1 MSTYL
6 LEIGTEELPAKF
18 ADSVVNQLKALIEFE
33 FEKNFIQNT
42 EIFCSSTPRRI
53 FLLISGLTDVG
64 KDKIELRKGPK
75 ADSAFLNGK
84 PTYSAIGFA
93 KSLDIDVKDLL
104 IKKIKNVDFVFGKKI
119 EKGKSTKYLLS
130 LIIPKVIKA
139 LQGSRF
145 MKWSYGNF
153 KFSRP
158 IRWIISLYDKEILE
172 FDLNNIEPK
181 IIFDNIS
188 RGHRLFSNTILINHP
203 DNYLDSLEAS
213 GVLANRTKRKKII
226 NDLINNSSDDL
237 KLYPDLSDELL
248 NEITDL
254 VEFPNLLVGSFDDKY
269 LSLPTEVLSTVMK
282 NHQKYI
288 PLFKSKSNF
297 NKLNLDS
304 KETLSTK
311 FFIISNGLNEAN
323 QYIKKGNENVL
334 KARFADAK
342 FFIET
347 DINLSCHD
355 RNKKISS
362 ISYLKGLG
370 NIAEKVERV
379 IFIANEIFNEVK
391 DSSINV
397 QELLEA
403 AKFSKHDLCS
413 EIVKEFPELQGTM
426 GGKYLMNEGFS
437 ENISLA
443 VSEHYFPRFYKDN
456 LPSTKYGS
464 ILAIS
469 DKLETIISIFMIGKR
484 PSGSSDPFALRRN
497 LNGIIQIIWQN
508 NFDLKFDKLITQ
520 LINHCYAEFNTLNFN
535 HQKILDDLIDFSRQR
550 IISHLEDSLYD
561 REIISST
568 CESENISH
576 LNIFDLAD
584 LKNRINAIQKF
595 KLGNNSSDLIN
606 IISRYSKL
614 ANKGILENY
623 IYTFKDKINIELFE
637 KKSEIDVF
645 KFLQLL
651 QNLVKTKDWEY
662 SQLINLFEENI
673 QVLIEIFDNNNGV
686 MVMSEDLYLRNNRL
700 NLLALVRNY
709 SLLIADFTLLNS

>member
-1 MSTYL
+1 MKT
-6 LEIGTEELPAKF
+6 
-18 ADSVVNQLKALIEFE
+18 N
-33 FEKNFIQNT
+33 
-42 EIFCSSTPRRI
+42 
-53 FLLISGLTDVG
+53 
-64 KDKIELRKGPK
+64 
-75 ADSAFLNGK
+75 
-84 PTYSAIGFA
+84 SAIGFS
-93 KSLDIDVKDLL
+93 KSLDIDVKDLF
-104 IKKIKNVDFVFGKKI
+104 IKKIKHVDFVFGEKI
-119 EKGKSTKYLLS
+119 EEGKSTKYLLS

-158 IRWIISLYDKEILE
+158 IRWIISLYNEEILE
-172 FDLNNIEPK
+172 FILDDIEPQ
-181 IIFDNIS
+181 IIIDNFS
-188 RGHRLFSNTILINHP
+188 RGHRLISNKVLINHP
-203 DNYLDSLEAS
+203 DNYLDALESS
-213 GVLANRTKRKKII
+213 GVLADRTKRKKIV
-226 NDLINNSSDDL
+226 NDLINNSADDL
-237 KLYPDLSDELL
+237 KLYPDLSDQLL

-254 VEFPNLLVGSFDDKY
+254 VESPDLLVGNFDAKY
-269 LSLPTEVLSTVMK
+269 LSLPTEVLCTVMK
-282 NHQKYI
+282 NHQRYI
-288 PLFKSKSNF
+288 PLFKINKKF
-297 NKLNLDS
+297 NILDLDS

-311 FFIISNGLNEAN
+311 FFLISNGLKEAN
-323 QYIKKGNENVL
+323 KSIKKGNENVL

-347 DINLSCHD
+347 DLNLSCND
-355 RNKKISS
+355 RNKKISA

-370 NIAEKVERV
+370 NIAEKVERI
-379 IFIANEIFNEVK
+379 IFIANEIVNQVE

-413 EIVKEFPELQGTM
+413 EIVSEFPELQGTM

-437 ENISLA
+437 RNISLA
-443 VSEHYFPRFYKDN
+443 VCEHYYPRFYKDN

-469 DKLETIISIFMIGKR
+469 DKLETIISIFVIGKR
-484 PSGSSDPFALRRN
+484 PSGSSDPYALRRN

-508 NFDLKFDKLITQ
+508 KFDLKFDKLFAK
-520 LINHCYAEFNTLNFN
+520 LINHWYAEFNALNFN
-535 HQKILDDLIDFSRQR
+535 QQNILNDLIEFSKQR
-550 IISHLEDSLYD
+550 IISHLEDSSYSK
-561 REIISST
+561 EIISST
-568 CESENISH
+568 CESESIRH
-576 LNIFDLAD
+576 LNILDIVD
-584 LKNRINAIQKF
+584 LKNRVETIQKL
-595 KLGNNSSDLIN
+595 KLGKNSSNLIN

-614 ANKGILENY
+614 ANNGNLENHVY
-623 IYTFKDKINIELFE
+623 SCKDKINVELFE

-651 QNLVKTKDWEY
+651 ENLVNTKDWKY
-662 SQLINLFEENI
+662 NQLIKLYEENI

-686 MVMSEDLYLRNNRL
+686 MVMTEDLNVRNNRL

>member
-1 MSTYL
+1 MSKYL

-18 ADSVVNQLKALIEFE
+18 ADSVVNQFKSLLEFE
-33 FEKNFIQNT
+33 LDKNFIKNN

-53 FLLISGLTDVG
+53 FLLISGLNDFG

-75 ADSAFLNGK
+75 AEDAFLNGV
-84 PTYSAIGFA
+84 PTNAAKGFA

-104 IKKIKNVDFVFGKKI
+104 IRKIKNVDFVFGEKI

-158 IRWIISLYDKEILE
+158 IRWIISLYNEEILE
-172 FDLNNIEPK
+172 FILDDIEPQ
-181 IIFDNIS
+181 IIIDNFS
-188 RGHRLFSNTILINHP
+188 RGHRLISNKVLINHP
-203 DNYLDSLEAS
+203 DNYLDSLEAF
-213 GVLANRTKRKKII
+213 GVLADRTKRKKII
-226 NDLINNSSDDL
+226 NDLINNSAHEL
-237 KLYPDLSDELL
+237 KLYPDLSDQLL

-254 VEFPNLLVGSFDDKY
+254 VESPDLLVGNFDNKF
-269 LSLPTEVLSTVMK
+269 LSLPTEVLCTVMK
-282 NHQKYI
+282 NHQRYI
-288 PLFKSKSNF
+288 PLFKINKKFS
-297 NKLNLDS
+297 KLNLES

-311 FFIISNGLNEAN
+311 FFLISNGLKEAN
-323 QYIKKGNENVL
+323 KSIKKGNENVL
-334 KARFADAK
+334 KARFEDAK

-347 DINLSCHD
+347 DLNLSCND

-370 NIAEKVERV
+370 NIAEKVERI

-397 QELLEA
+397 QDLLEA
-403 AKFSKHDLCS
+403 AKFSKQDLCS
-413 EIVKEFPELQGTM
+413 EIVKEFPELQGIM
-426 GGKYLMNEGFS
+426 GGKYLMNEGFNK
-437 ENISLA
+437 NISLA

-469 DKLETIISIFMIGKR
+469 DKLETIISIFVIGKR
-484 PSGSSDPFALRRN
+484 PSGSSDPYALRRN

-508 NFDLKFDKLITQ
+508 NFDLKFDKLIAK
-520 LINHCYAEFNTLNFN
+520 LIDHWHSEFNSLNFN
-535 HQKILDDLIDFSRQR
+535 HQEILNDLIEFSRQR
-550 IISHLEDSLYD
+550 IISHLEDLSYD
-561 REIISST
+561 RLIINST
-568 CESENISH
+568 CESESIRH
-576 LNIFDLAD
+576 LNILDIGD
-584 LKNRINAIQKF
+584 LKNRVETIKKF
-595 KLGNNSSDLIN
+595 KLGKDSSNLIN
-606 IISRYSKL
+606 IISRYTKL
-614 ANKGILENY
+614 ANKGNLDNHTY
-623 IYTFKDKINIELFE
+623 SSKDKINIELFE
-637 KKSEIDVF
+637 KKSELDVY

-651 QNLVKTKDWEY
+651 ENLVNTQDWKY
-662 SQLINLFEENI
+662 NQLINLFEENI
-673 QVLIEIFDNNNGV
+673 QLLIEIFDNNNGV
-686 MVMSEDLYLRNNRL
+686 MVMTEDLKLRNNRL

>member
-1 MSTYL
+1 MSKYL

-18 ADSVVNQLKALIEFE
+18 ADSVVDQLKSLLEFE
-33 FEKNFIQNT
+33 LEKNFIKNN

-53 FLLISGLTDVG
+53 FLLISGLNDLG

-75 ADSAFLNGK
+75 ADAAFLNGV
-84 PTYSAIGFA
+84 PTNAAIGFA
-93 KSLDIDVKDLL
+93 KSLDLDVKDLL
-104 IKKIKNVDFVFGKKI
+104 TKKIKNVDFVFGEKI

-158 IRWIISLYDKEILE
+158 IRWIISLYNDEILE
-172 FDLNNIEPK
+172 FNIDDIEPQ
-181 IIFDNIS
+181 IIFNNFS
-188 RGHRLFSNTILINHP
+188 RGHRLISNKVFINHP
-203 DNYLDSLEAS
+203 DNYLKSLEAS
-213 GVLANRTKRKKII
+213 GVLADRTRRKKII
-226 NDLINNSSDDL
+226 NDLVNKSAHDL
-237 KLYPDLSDELL
+237 RLYPDLSDQLL

-254 VEFPNLLVGSFDDKY
+254 VESPDLLVGNFDNKY
-269 LSLPTEVLSTVMK
+269 LTLPTEVLCTVMK
-282 NHQKYI
+282 NHQRYV
-288 PLFKSKSNF
+288 PLFKANKKFSK
-297 NKLNLDS
+297 LDLDS

-311 FFIISNGLNEAN
+311 FFLISNGLSEAN
-323 QYIKKGNENVL
+323 KSIKKGNENVL

-342 FFIET
+342 FFIEA
-347 DINLSCHD
+347 DLNLSCND

-370 NIAEKVERV
+370 NIAEKVERI

-391 DSSINV
+391 DSSINI

-403 AKFSKHDLCS
+403 AKFSKQDLCS

-437 ENISLA
+437 KNVSLA

-469 DKLETIISIFMIGKR
+469 DKLETIISIFVIGKR
-484 PSGSSDPFALRRN
+484 PSGSSDPYALRRN

-508 NFDLKFDKLITQ
+508 NFDLKFDKLIAK
-520 LINHCYAEFNTLNFN
+520 LIDHWHSEFNALNIN
-535 HQKILDDLIDFSRQR
+535 HQKILNDLIEFSKQR
-550 IISHLEDSLYD
+550 IISHLEESSYD
-561 REIISST
+561 KEIISST
-568 CESENISH
+568 CESENIRH
-576 LNIFDLAD
+576 LNILDIAD
-584 LKNRINAIQKF
+584 LKNRIETLQKF
-595 KLGNNSSDLIN
+595 KLENDSASLIN
-606 IISRYSKL
+606 IISRYTKL
-614 ANKGILENY
+614 ANKGNLENDK
-623 IYTFKDKINIELFE
+623 YTCEDKINIELFE

-645 KFLQLL
+645 NFLQKLENLL
-651 QNLVKTKDWEY
+651 NTKDWEY
-662 SQLINLFEENI
+662 HQLINLFQKNTQI
-673 QVLIEIFDNNNGV
+673 LFEIFDNNNGV
-686 MVMSEDLYLRNNRL
+686 LVMTEDLKLRNNRL

>member
-1 MSTYL
+1 MSKYL

-18 ADSVVNQLKALIEFE
+18 AASVLDQFKSILEFE
-33 FEKNFIQNT
+33 LEKNFIKKD

-53 FLLISGLTDVG
+53 CLLISGLNDLG

-75 ADSAFLNGK
+75 ADAAFLNGV
-84 PTYSAIGFA
+84 PTNAAIGFA
-93 KSLDIDVKDLL
+93 RSLDIDVKDLF
-104 IKKIKNVDFVFGKKI
+104 IKKIKHVDFVFGEKI

-158 IRWIISLYDKEILE
+158 IRWIISLYNEEKLE
-172 FDLNNIEPK
+172 FILDDIEPQ
-181 IIFDNIS
+181 IIINNFS
-188 RGHRLFSNTILINHP
+188 RGHRLISNKVLINHP
-203 DNYLDSLEAS
+203 DNYLDSLESAS
-213 GVLANRTKRKKII
+213 VLVDRTKRKKLV
-226 NDLINNSSDDL
+226 NDLINNSANDL
-237 KLYPDLSDELL
+237 KLYPDLSDQLL

-254 VEFPNLLVGSFDDKY
+254 VESPNLLVGNFDDKY
-269 LSLPTEVLSTVMK
+269 LSLPTEVLCTVMK
-282 NHQKYI
+282 NHQRYI
-288 PLFKSKSNF
+288 PLFKINKKF
-297 NKLNLDS
+297 NILDLDS
-304 KETLSTK
+304 RETLSTK
-311 FFIISNGLNEAN
+311 FFLISNGLKEAN
-323 QYIKKGNENVL
+323 KSIKKGNENVL

-347 DINLSCHD
+347 DLNLSCIT

-370 NIAEKVERV
+370 NIADKVERI

-391 DSSINV
+391 DSSINI

-437 ENISLA
+437 KNISLA

-469 DKLETIISIFMIGKR
+469 DKLETIISIFVIGRR
-484 PSGSSDPFALRRN
+484 PSGSSDPYALRRN

-508 NFDLKFDKLITQ
+508 NFDLKFDKLISK
-520 LINHCYAEFNTLNFN
+520 LIDHWYSEFNTLNFN
-535 HQKILDDLIDFSRQR
+535 FQKVLDEIIEFSTQR
-550 IISHLEDSLYD
+550 IISHLEDSSYD
-561 REIISST
+561 REIIIST
-568 CESENISH
+568 CESENIRH
-576 LNIFDLAD
+576 LNILDIAD
-584 LKNRINAIQKF
+584 LKKRIETIQKF
-595 KLGNNSSDLIN
+595 KSGKNSSNLIN
-606 IISRYSKL
+606 IISRYTKL
-614 ANKGILENY
+614 ANKGNLGK
-623 IYTFKDKINIELFE
+623 YTYDCKDKINVELFE

-651 QNLVKTKDWEY
+651 ENLVNTYDWEY
-662 SQLINLFEENI
+662 DQLINLFEENI
-673 QVLIEIFDNNNGV
+673 QVMIQIFDDKNGV
-686 MVMSEDLYLRNNRL
+686 MVMTDDLNLRNNRL

>member
-1 MSTYL
+1 LSTYL

-18 ADSVVNQLKALIEFE
+18 ADSVVNQFKSLLEFE
-33 FEKNFIQNT
+33 LDKNFIKNT

-53 FLLISGLTDVG
+53 FLIISGLNDLG

-75 ADSAFLNGK
+75 ADAAFLNGV
-84 PTYSAIGFA
+84 PTNSAIGFA
-93 KSLDIDVKDLL
+93 KSLGIDVKDLL
-104 IKKIKNVDFVFGKKI
+104 IKKIKNVDFVFGEKI
-119 EKGKSTKYLLS
+119 ERGKSTKYLLS

-158 IRWIISLYDKEILE
+158 IRWIISLYNEEILE
-172 FDLNNIEPK
+172 FNFDDIEPQ
-181 IIFDNIS
+181 IIFDNFS
-188 RGHRLFSNTILINHP
+188 RGHRLISNKVLINHP
-203 DNYLDSLEAS
+203 DNYLSSLEAC
-213 GVLANRTKRKKII
+213 GVLADRNKRKTII
-226 NDLINNSSDDL
+226 SDLINNSANDL
-237 KLYPDLSDELL
+237 GLYPDLSDQLL

-254 VEFPNLLVGSFDDKY
+254 VESPDLLVGNFDPKY
-269 LSLPTEVLSTVMK
+269 LSLPTEVLCTVMK
-282 NHQKYI
+282 NHQRYI
-288 PLFKSKSNF
+288 PLFKTNKKFSK
-297 NKLNLDS
+297 LDIDS
-304 KETLSTK
+304 KDTLSTK
-311 FFIISNGLNEAN
+311 FFLISNGLKEAN
-323 QYIKKGNENVL
+323 KSIKKGNENVL

-347 DINLSCHD
+347 DLNLSCND
-355 RNKKISS
+355 RNKKISA

-370 NIAEKVERV
+370 NIAEKVERI
-379 IFIANEIFNEVK
+379 IFIANEIVNQVE

-413 EIVKEFPELQGTM
+413 EIVSEFPELQGTM

-437 ENISLA
+437 RNISLA
-443 VSEHYFPRFYKDN
+443 VCEHYYPRFYKDN

-469 DKLETIISIFMIGKR
+469 DKLETIISIFVIGKR
-484 PSGSSDPFALRRN
+484 PSGSSDPYALRRN

-508 NFDLKFDKLITQ
+508 KFDLKFDKLFAK
-520 LINHCYAEFNTLNFN
+520 LINHWYAEFNALNFN
-535 HQKILDDLIDFSRQR
+535 QQNILNDLIEFSKQR
-550 IISHLEDSLYD
+550 IISHLEDSSYSK
-561 REIISST
+561 EIISST
-568 CESENISH
+568 CESESIRH
-576 LNIFDLAD
+576 LNILDIVD
-584 LKNRINAIQKF
+584 LKNRVETIQKL
-595 KLGNNSSDLIN
+595 KLGKNSSNLIN

-614 ANKGILENY
+614 ANNGNLENHVY
-623 IYTFKDKINIELFE
+623 SCKDKINIELFE

-651 QNLVKTKDWEY
+651 ENLVNTKDWKY
-662 SQLINLFEENI
+662 NQLIKLFEENI

-686 MVMSEDLYLRNNRL
+686 MVMTEDLNVRNNRL

>member
-18 ADSVVNQLKALIEFE
+18 ADSVVKQIKSILEFE
-33 FEKNFIQNT
+33 FEKNFIKST

-53 FLLISGLTDVG
+53 FLLISGLNDLG

-75 ADSAFLNGK
+75 ADIAFLNGI
-84 PTYSAIGFA
+84 PTNSAIGFA
-93 KSLDIDVKDLL
+93 KSIDIEVKDLL
-104 IKKIKNVDFVFGKKI
+104 IKKIKNVDFVFGEKI

-158 IRWIISLYDKEILE
+158 IRWIVSLYNEEILK
-172 FDLNNIEPK
+172 FNLDNIEPQ
-181 IIFDNIS
+181 IIFDNFS
-188 RGHRLFSNTILINHP
+188 RGHRLISNRILINHP

-213 GVLANRTKRKKII
+213 GVLANRTERKKII
-226 NDLINNSSDDL
+226 SNLINNSAHHL
-237 KLYPDLSDELL
+237 KLYPDLSAQLL

-254 VEFPNLLVGSFDDKY
+254 VESPDLIVGNFDVKY
-269 LSLPTEVLSTVMK
+269 LSLPTEVLCTVMK
-282 NHQKYI
+282 NHQRYI
-288 PLFKSKSNF
+288 PLFKINKYFSK
-297 NKLNLDS
+297 LDLDS
-304 KETLSTK
+304 KNILSTK
-311 FFIISNGLNEAN
+311 FILISNGLKKARKSI
-323 QYIKKGNENVL
+323 QKGNESVL
-334 KARFADAK
+334 KARFSDAK

-347 DINLSCHD
+347 DLNLSCIE

-362 ISYLKGLG
+362 ISYLEGLG
-370 NIAEKVERV
+370 SIAQKVERV
-379 IFIANEIFNEVK
+379 IFIANEIFNDVK

-397 QELLEA
+397 QELLDA

-437 ENISLA
+437 KNTSLA

-464 ILAIS
+464 ILAIA
-469 DKLETIISIFMIGKR
+469 DKLETIISIFVIGRR
-484 PSGSSDPFALRRN
+484 PSGSSDPYALRRN

-508 NFDLKFDKLITQ
+508 NFDLKFDQLIAK
-520 LINHCYAEFNTLNFN
+520 LINHWYSEFNTLNFN
-535 HQKILDDLIDFSRQR
+535 YQKILDDLIEFSTQR
-550 IISHLEDSLYD
+550 IISHLEDSSYD
-561 REIISST
+561 REIISAT
-568 CESENISH
+568 CESENIRH
-576 LNIFDLAD
+576 LNILNIAD
-584 LKNRINAIQKF
+584 LKKRIEIIQKF
-595 KLGNNSSDLIN
+595 ISGKNSSNLIN
-606 IISRYSKL
+606 IISRYTKL
-614 ANKGILENY
+614 ANKCNLKKY
-623 IYTFKDKINIELFE
+623 IYASKNEINTELFE
-637 KKSEIDVF
+637 KKSETDLF
-645 KFLQLL
+645 KFLQSLE
-651 QNLVKTKDWEY
+651 NLINNQDWKY
-662 SQLINLFEENI
+662 NQLINLFEENI

-686 MVMSEDLYLRNNRL
+686 MVMTEDLNLRNNRL

>member
-1 MSTYL
+1 MSKYL

-18 ADSVVNQLKALIEFE
+18 ADSVLDQFKSLLEFE
-33 FEKNFIQNT
+33 LDKNFIKKN
-42 EIFCSSTPRRI
+42 EILCSSTPRRI
-53 FLLISGLTDVG
+53 CLLISGLNDVG

-75 ADSAFLNGK
+75 ADAAFLNGD
-84 PTYSAIGFA
+84 PTNAAIGFA
-93 KSLDIDVKDLL
+93 KSLDIDVKDLF
-104 IKKIKNVDFVFGKKI
+104 IKKIKNIDFVFGEKI

-130 LIIPKVIKA
+130 LIIPRVIKA

-158 IRWIISLYDKEILE
+158 IRWIISLYNEEILE
-172 FDLNNIEPK
+172 FILDDIKPQ
-181 IIFDNIS
+181 IIIDNFS
-188 RGHRLFSNTILINHP
+188 RGHRLISNKVLINHP
-203 DNYLDSLEAS
+203 DNYLDSLESS
-213 GVLANRTKRKKII
+213 GVLADRTKRKKIV
-226 NDLINNSSDDL
+226 NDLINNSADDL
-237 KLYPDLSDELL
+237 KLYPDLSDQLL

-254 VEFPNLLVGSFDDKY
+254 VESPDLLVGNFDAKY
-269 LSLPTEVLSTVMK
+269 LSLPTEVLCTVMK
-282 NHQKYI
+282 NHQRYI
-288 PLFKSKSNF
+288 PLFKINKKF
-297 NKLNLDS
+297 NILDLDS

-311 FFIISNGLNEAN
+311 FFLISNGLKEAN
-323 QYIKKGNENVL
+323 NSITKGNENVL

-347 DINLSCHD
+347 DLNLSCSE

-370 NIAEKVERV
+370 NIAAKVRR
-379 IFIANEIFNEVK
+379 ITFIANEIFNEVK
-391 DSSINV
+391 DSSINL

-403 AKFSKHDLCS
+403 AKFSKHDLSS
-413 EIVKEFPELQGTM
+413 EMVKEFPELQGTM
-426 GGKYLMNEGFS
+426 GGKYLMHEGFS
-437 ENISLA
+437 KNTSLA

-469 DKLETIISIFMIGKR
+469 DKLETIISIFVIGRR
-484 PSGSSDPFALRRN
+484 PSGSSDPYALRRN

-508 NFDLKFDKLITQ
+508 NFDLKFDNLIAKL
-520 LINHCYAEFNTLNFN
+520 LNHWYSEFNTLKFN
-535 HQKILDDLIDFSRQR
+535 YQKILDDLIEFSTQR
-550 IISHLEDSLYD
+550 IISHLEDSSYD

-568 CESENISH
+568 CESENIMQ
-576 LNIFDLAD
+576 LNILDIAD
-584 LKNRINAIQKF
+584 LKKRLETIQNF
-595 KLGNNSSDLIN
+595 KSEKNSSNLIN
-606 IISRYSKL
+606 IISRYTKL
-614 ANKGILENY
+614 ANKGDLEKNVY
-623 IYTFKDKINIELFE
+623 ACKDNINVKLFE

-651 QNLVKTKDWEY
+651 ENLVNTQGWEY
-662 SQLINLFEENI
+662 NELLTLFEEHI
-673 QVLIEIFDNNNGV
+673 QALIEIFDNNNGV
-686 MVMSEDLYLRNNRL
+686 MVMSEDLNLRNNRL

>member
-1 MSTYL
+1 MSKYL

-18 ADSVVNQLKALIEFE
+18 ADSVLDQFKSLLEFE
-33 FEKNFIQNT
+33 LDKNFIKKNK
-42 EIFCSSTPRRI
+42 IFCSSTPRRI
-53 FLLISGLTDVG
+53 SLLISGLNDLG

-75 ADSAFLNGK
+75 ANAAFLNGI
-84 PTYSAIGFA
+84 PTKAAIGFA
-93 KSLDIDVKDLL
+93 KSLDIDVKDLF
-104 IKKIKNVDFVFGKKI
+104 IKKIKNVDFVFGEKI

-158 IRWIISLYDKEILE
+158 IRWIVSLYNEEILD
-172 FDLNNIEPK
+172 FILDDIEPQ
-181 IIFDNIS
+181 IIIDNFS
-188 RGHRLFSNTILINHP
+188 RGHRLISNKVLINHP
-203 DNYLDSLEAS
+203 DNYLDSLESS
-213 GVLANRTKRKKII
+213 GVLADRTKRKKII
-226 NDLINNSSDDL
+226 NDLINNSADDL
-237 KLYPDLSDELL
+237 KLYPDLSDQLL

-254 VEFPNLLVGSFDDKY
+254 VESPDLLVGNFDAKY
-269 LSLPTEVLSTVMK
+269 LSLPTEVLCTVMK
-282 NHQKYI
+282 NHQRYI
-288 PLFKSKSNF
+288 PLFKINQKF
-297 NKLNLDS
+297 NILDLES

-311 FFIISNGLNEAN
+311 FFLISNGLKEAN
-323 QYIKKGNENVL
+323 KSIKKGNENVL

-347 DINLSCHD
+347 DINLSCIK

-370 NIAEKVERV
+370 NVADKVERI

-397 QELLEA
+397 KELLQA
-403 AKFSKHDLCS
+403 AEFSKHDLCS

-437 ENISLA
+437 KNISLA

-464 ILAIS
+464 IISIS
-469 DKLETIISIFMIGKR
+469 DKLETIISIFVIGRR
-484 PSGSSDPFALRRN
+484 PSGSSDPYALRRN

-508 NFDLKFDKLITQ
+508 NFDLKFDKLIAK
-520 LINHCYAEFNTLNFN
+520 LLNHWCSKFNKLNFN
-535 HQKILDDLIDFSRQR
+535 YQKILDDLIEFSTQR
-550 IISHLEDSLYD
+550 IISHLEESSYD
-561 REIISST
+561 RKIISST
-568 CESENISH
+568 CESENIRH
-576 LNIFDLAD
+576 LNILDMAD
-584 LKNRINAIQKF
+584 LKKRIETIQKF
-595 KLGNNSSDLIN
+595 KSGKNSSNLIN
-606 IISRYSKL
+606 IISRYTKL
-614 ANKGILENY
+614 ANKGNLEKY
-623 IYTFKDKINIELFE
+623 IYACRDTINVELFE

-645 KFLQLL
+645 KLLQLIE
-651 QNLVKTKDWEY
+651 NLVNTKNWEY
-662 SQLINLFEENI
+662 IQLINLFEENI

-686 MVMSEDLYLRNNRL
+686 MVMTEDLNLRNNRL

>member
-18 ADSVVNQLKALIEFE
+18 ADSVVNQLKSLLEFE
-33 FEKNFIQNT
+33 LEKNFIKSN

-53 FLLISGLTDVG
+53 FFLISGLNDLG

-75 ADSAFLNGK
+75 ADDAFLKGS
-84 PTYSAIGFA
+84 PTNSAIGFA

-104 IKKIKNVDFVFGKKI
+104 IKKIKNVDFVFGEKI
-119 EKGKSTKYLLS
+119 EKGKSTKFLLS

-158 IRWIISLYDKEILE
+158 IRWIISLYNEEILE
-172 FDLNNIEPK
+172 FNLDNVEPK

-188 RGHRLFSNTILINHP
+188 RGHRLISNKVFINHP
-203 DNYLDSLEAS
+203 DNYLDSLRAS
-213 GVLANRTKRKKII
+213 GVLANRTKRKKLI
-226 NDLINNSSDDL
+226 NDLINSSSYDL
-237 KLYPDLSDELL
+237 KLYPDLSDQLL

-254 VEFPNLLVGSFDDKY
+254 VESPDLLVGNFDIKY
-269 LSLPTEVLSTVMK
+269 LSLPTEVICTVMK
-282 NHQKYI
+282 NHQRYI
-288 PLFKSKSNF
+288 PLFKKNKNY
-297 NKLNLDS
+297 NKLDLDS
-304 KETLSTK
+304 RETLSTR
-311 FFIISNGLNEAN
+311 FFIISNGLKEAN
-323 QYIKKGNENVL
+323 KSIKKGNENVL

-347 DINLSCHD
+347 DLNLSCNE
-355 RNKKISS
+355 RNNKISS

-370 NIAEKVERV
+370 NVAEKVERI
-379 IFIANEIFNEVK
+379 IFIANEIFNEVQ

-397 QELLEA
+397 QELLVA
-403 AKFSKHDLCS
+403 AKFLKHDLCS
-413 EIVKEFPELQGTM
+413 EIVKEFPELQGVM
-426 GGKYLMNEGFS
+426 GGKYLRGEGFS
-437 ENISLA
+437 RNISLA
-443 VSEHYFPRFYKDN
+443 VSEHYLPRFYKDN
-456 LPSTKYGS
+456 LPSTKSGS

-469 DKLETIISIFMIGKR
+469 DKLETIISIFVMGKR
-484 PSGSSDPFALRRN
+484 PSGSSDPYALRRN

-508 NFDLKFDKLITQ
+508 NFNLKFDKLIAK
-520 LINHCYAEFNTLNFN
+520 LINHWYSQFNTLNFN
-535 HQKILDDLIDFSRQR
+535 PQEILDDLIEFSRQR
-550 IISHLEDSLYD
+550 IISHLEDVSYD

-576 LNIFDLAD
+576 LNILDIAD
-584 LKNRINAIQKF
+584 LKNRVETIQKL
-595 KLGNNSSDLIN
+595 KLTINSSNLIN
-606 IISRYSKL
+606 IISRYTKL
-614 ANKGILENY
+614 ANKGSLGND
-623 IYTFKDKINIELFE
+623 IYTCRDNINIELFE

-645 KFLQLL
+645 KFLQALE
-651 QNLVKTKDWEY
+651 NLVNTKDWEY
-662 SQLINLFEENI
+662 DQLINLFQENI
-673 QVLIEIFDNNNGV
+673 QSLIEIFDNNNGV
-686 MVMSEDLYLRNNRL
+686 MVMTKDFNLRNNRL